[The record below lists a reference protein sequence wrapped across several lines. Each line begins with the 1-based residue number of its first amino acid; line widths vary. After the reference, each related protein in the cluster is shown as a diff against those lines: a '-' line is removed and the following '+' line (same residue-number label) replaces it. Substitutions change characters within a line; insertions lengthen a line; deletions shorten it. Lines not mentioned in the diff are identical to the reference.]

1 MFANIL
7 FSDSS
12 AYNASEKYYLTKSR
26 AENSQNRG
34 TFVITVFV
42 MKTKKYLLTVILA
55 YPKICLL
62 VKICLLQSSTNH
74 ALICILHE
82 NFLNGYFTN
91 VRMSHNMTD
100 RCV

>member
-42 MKTKKYLLTVILA
+42 MKTKKVSFKCHSRLSENWFAGKDFPASVEHQ
-55 YPKICLL
+55 PCL
-62 VKICLLQSSTNH
+62 N
-74 ALICILHE
+74 LH
-82 NFLNGYFTN
+82 FT
-91 VRMSHNMTD
+91 
-100 RCV
+100 